1 MLRPDELKKDEPLL
15 WSTGIGTDV
24 WEMFCASMSG
34 DVASVRRLLAKDP
47 SLVRGSFAYRR
58 PMYFAVRENQV
69 AVATALL
76 EHGADPVNAWGSDT
90 LLDMARDRGHTEMLE
105 LLEIALAG
113 ANAAP
118 RGESVASAIRE
129 RDLQKIRGLLDETP
143 ELLHAADM
151 NGNQPIHWAVMTRQL
166 DVIDELLERGAD
178 IDARRSDGAR
188 PVQLFNGDYSYRG
201 WQHAPESTVTTPRE
215 VLTHLL
221 DRGAYCDICTA
232 AHMGNL
238 ERVSELLHEDP
249 SRVNRLDDYVTY
261 YVGSGSALR
270 NAAAKGH
277 LEIVRLLLE
286 RGADPNL
293 PEEGIAP
300 RGGAL
305 YSAVYGRHFDVA
317 KVLLENGA
325 YPNVEVESSAD
336 TLSIALMNSDEKMVE
351 LLCSHGAARRLHLL
365 AHYGDLET
373 AAAVLAANPA
383 LADDEEAF
391 RNAAGQGHD
400 AFVRL
405 MLHYQ
410 PDLATRVSL
419 PAKTR
424 ELTEFLF
431 EKGMNPNQ
439 PNWLGLTPLHQ
450 LARSTDVEMAELFI
464 DHGADLNARDEDV
477 SSTPLGAAAKLG
489 NIAMVELFLRRGAK
503 PNLPDDPQW
512 ATPLAW
518 ATRRGHSEVAELL
531 RQHGAT

>member
-1 MLRPDELKKDEPLL
+1 MIRPEELKKDEPLL
-15 WSTGIGTDV
+15 WSTGTGTDV
-24 WEMFCASMSG
+24 WEMFRASMSG
-34 DVASVRRLLAKDP
+34 DVALVERLLAKDP
-47 SLVRGSFAYRR
+47 SLVRGAYAYRR

-69 AVATALL
+69 AVARVLL
-76 EHGADPVNAWGSDT
+76 QHGADPVNAWGSDT
-90 LLDMARDRGHTEMLE
+90 LLDIARDRGYTEMLQ
-105 LLEIALAG
+105 LLENALAS
-113 ANAAP
+113 ANGAP
-118 RGESVASAIRE
+118 RGEIVAAAIRE
-129 RDLQKIRGLLDETP
+129 RDLQKIRSLLDATP

-166 DVIDELLERGAD
+166 DVIDDLLARGAD
-178 IDARRSDGAR
+178 IDARRPDGAR
-188 PVQLFNGDYSYRG
+188 PLQIFNGDYSYRG
-201 WQHAPESTVTTPRE
+201 WQHVPESTVTTPRE

-238 ERVSELLHEDP
+238 ERVTELLDDDP
-249 SRVNRLDDYVTY
+249 SRVNRLDDYITY
-261 YVGSGSALR
+261 YLGSGSPLR
-270 NAAAKGH
+270 NAASKGH

-293 PEEGIAP
+293 AEEGIAP

-305 YSAVYGRHFDVA
+305 YSAVYGRHFEVA
-317 KVLLENGA
+317 RLLLENGA
-325 YPNVEVESSAD
+325 HPNVEVESSAD

-391 RNAAGQGHD
+391 RSAAGQGHD

-405 MLHYQ
+405 MLRHQ
-410 PDLATRVSL
+410 PDLAKRVAM

-431 EKGMNPNQ
+431 EQGMNPSQ
-439 PNWLGLTPLHQ
+439 PNWLGITPLHH
-450 LARSTDVEMAELFI
+450 LARSNDVEMAELFI
-464 DHGADLNARDEDV
+464 DHGADLGARDEDI
-477 SSTPLGAAAKLG
+477 SSTPLGAAAKHG
-489 NIAMVELFLRRGAK
+489 NIPMVELFLRRGAK

-518 ATRRGHSEVAELL
+518 ATRRGHADVAELL
-531 RQHGAT
+531 RRHGAT